1 MTKKIIKFDDNE
13 TEEYEFYQYK
23 TPISIND
30 IDINKIV
37 ISNKF
42 PFGKKDFNISL
53 VTKTLKKLDLYA
65 YSIHKL
71 LYIKVN
77 Y

>member
-42 PFGKKDFNISL
+42 PFGKKAFNISL
-53 VTKTLKKLDLYA
+53 VTNTLKKLDLYA

-71 LYIKVN
+71 LYIKEN

>member
-13 TEEYEFYQYK
+13 TEEFYQYK

-53 VTKTLKKLDLYA
+53 VTNTLKKLDLYA

>member
-13 TEEYEFYQYK
+13 TEEFYQYK
-23 TPISIND
+23 TPTSIND

-53 VTKTLKKLDLYA
+53 VTNTLKKLDLYA

-71 LYIKVN
+71 LYIKEN